1 MRTKIGDVFY
11 LKWEDEDRERLYF
24 EGIVKR
30 IDNDK
35 LKIIRYFD
43 GDFHNT
49 DIIFSETK
57 RTDGV
62 YEIKYPNENP
72 EYFI

>member
-11 LKWEDEDRERLYF
+11 LKWEDDVSVIF

-30 IDNDK
+30 EDEEFVEVIKHFNG
-35 LKIIRYFD
+35 YFA
-43 GDFHNT
+43 GRSNYLTFT
-49 DIIFSETK
+49 ESEYT
-57 RTDGV
+57 GGNWI
-62 YEIKYPNENP
+62 IKYPNENP